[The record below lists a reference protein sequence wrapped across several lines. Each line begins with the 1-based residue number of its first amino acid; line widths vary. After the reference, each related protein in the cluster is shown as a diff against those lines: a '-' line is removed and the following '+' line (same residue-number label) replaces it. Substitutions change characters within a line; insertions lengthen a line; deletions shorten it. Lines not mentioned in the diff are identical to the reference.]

1 MLATIVS
8 VKDSELRGI
17 VLKFLYERRREDG
30 LLFGAIQGATDIPA
44 SLEIKDW
51 LRACNQL
58 GDYDLIEWDPYLD
71 HTGDGI
77 LGGYARINGFG
88 TAVIEEDQEPPIP
101 VIVDQRQY
109 VQVTGSQAVQIAG
122 AHSEQHQTITD
133 AFAKVVTALDNA
145 KITEAEKQKARSILI
160 TLLESKA
167 FTAILGPAAASLI
180 KLLGG

>member
-1 MLATIVS
+1 MAS
-8 VKDSELRGI
+8 MKDSELRGI
-17 VLKFLYERRREDG
+17 VLKFLYDNRREDV

-44 SLEIKDW
+44 SLDLKDW

-58 GDYDLIEWDPYLD
+58 GDYNLIAWDPFID

-77 LGGYARINGFG
+77 LGGAAKINGFG
-88 TAVIEEDQEPPIP
+88 TAVIEDDEKPPIP
-101 VIVDQRQY
+101 IVVDQRQY

-133 AFAKVVTALDNA
+133 AFEKVVTALDNA
-145 KITEAEKQKARSILI
+145 NVSEAEKQKARSILI

-167 FTAILGPAAASLI
+167 AAALLGSAATGLI